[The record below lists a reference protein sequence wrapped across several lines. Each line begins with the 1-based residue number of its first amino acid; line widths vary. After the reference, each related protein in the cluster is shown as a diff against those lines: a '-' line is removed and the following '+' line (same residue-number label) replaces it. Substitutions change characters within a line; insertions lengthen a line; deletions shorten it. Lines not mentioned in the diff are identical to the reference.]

1 MIRILM
7 FWALV
12 LPLPAAASEER
23 VARFEAFAR
32 TVGPLCATAPSTR
45 CFAEAFA
52 GVDRDGDGGL
62 TVAELERM
70 RADLGAWLPAR
81 GEVLIP
87 AERLWLGLWVRL
99 VDVVGLDALHAAY
112 DTDDDGSLS
121 PNELAADIA
130 LDERPM
136 PVVLRDADAVDWDQM
151 QARVGALAGALVPR

>member
-1 MIRILM
+1 
-7 FWALV
+7 
-12 LPLPAAASEER
+12 
-23 VARFEAFAR
+23 
-32 TVGPLCATAPSTR
+32 
-45 CFAEAFA
+45 
-52 GVDRDGDGGL
+52 
-62 TVAELERM
+62 M

-99 VDVVGLDALHAAY
+99 VDVVGLEALHAAY